1 MDQLVATISVFLESH
16 GAWAGP
22 ILGLIAFGESLAI
35 VGLFVPA
42 TAVMLMVGGLVGGG
56 LIDPLPVIGWS
67 IVGSILGDA
76 ISYAIGRRIG
86 PRIYYRRP
94 LRDHRA
100 MVARARLFF
109 RRYGFW
115 SVLIGRFLG
124 PIRSTIPL
132 VAGVMRM
139 PQRPFQL
146 ANLIS
151 AVLWVPLMLAPGF
164 FTGRSIDGL
173 DGLSDTQW
181 ALAATAIVL
190 TCMIGPLAGARI
202 LSRKLER
209 EPRSAP
215 RKTAG

>member
-1 MDQLVATISVFLESH
+1 MEQLVATISVFLESH

-35 VGLFVPA
+35 FGLFVPA

-56 LIDPLPVIGWS
+56 LVDPLPVIGWS
-67 IVGSILGDA
+67 ILGSILGDA
-76 ISYAIGRRIG
+76 ISYGIGRRIG

-94 LRDHRA
+94 LRNHRA

-146 ANLIS
+146 ANVIS
-151 AVLWVPLMLAPGF
+151 AVLWVPIMLAPGF

-181 ALAATAIVL
+181 AFAAIAIVL
-190 TCMIGPLAGARI
+190 ICMVGPLAGARI

-209 EPRSAP
+209 EPRS
-215 RKTAG
+215 RTIG